1 MIAIGK
7 KKDCPKEDEF
17 WGSAKNESTKE
28 DEFLPDANAVRK
40 YPLPICLMIQ
50 DYGCEVGLESCSDP
64 VSYLFVSLFYS
75 QT

>member
-1 MIAIGK
+1 MITIGK
-7 KKDCPKEDEF
+7 KKIVPKKMNF
-17 WGSAKNESTKE
+17 GGQQKNESTKE